1 MLGHCG
7 NGHQFLDLL
16 SEKKDLVHVLSLHYI
31 YFCFIGYVKAFDC
44 VDHNKLENRLSS
56 DNYYD
61 KNVRRD
67 KWLAKDDACPLGRVG
82 QESLF
87 DEIIFEWT
95 LEN

>member
-1 MLGHCG
+1 M
-7 NGHQFLDLL
+7 
-16 SEKKDLVHVLSLHYI
+16 
-31 YFCFIGYVKAFDC
+31 
-44 VDHNKLENRLSS
+44 SS